1 MDESALREATALV
14 AAISAARLDPAAL
27 AKCIRARLAAFK
39 GRDYF
44 PPEHGGKVAVATK
57 EGKAAVEDALA
68 FLAKQDALP
77 AITEPEDELALT
89 GLRLA
94 CEDHLVD
101 RGTLGLVGHT
111 GADGSSAAE
120 RVSRYGSL
128 SGATGE
134 CLWFGRKGASAQR
147 IVEDLVVDDGVANR
161 GHRLCIFEPRYAV
174 AAAHLGEHKVFGKM
188 AVIEFVSDGGFES
201 IDAETVAQRQAAGP
215 PRPVAPS
222 TSSAADQTQWSGS
235 IGRCRGCGE
244 PIRGGSVMEVAT
256 LGKYHKECFKCSK
269 CAKPLAGVPWRPT
282 PVEQTEKPRVPYCE
296 SCHVAEFALECA
308 GCGQK
313 ISGGY
318 VKVGGTPYHKTCTPA
333 AAAPGRPGAGASRSA
348 GAPVKKPGAS
358 TGSSNKRAPV
368 KTTVKTTSMA
378 GARTATG
385 MSGLAGDYA
394 DLQM

>member
-39 GRDYF
+39 GKDYF

-68 FLAKQDALP
+68 FLAKQAALP

-89 GLRLA
+89 GLRLS

-134 CLWFGRKGASAQR
+134 CLWFGRKSASAQR
-147 IVEDLVVDDGVANR
+147 IVEDLVVDDGVLNR

-174 AAAHLGEHKVFGKM
+174 AAAHLGEHRVFGKM
-188 AVIEFVSDGGFES
+188 AVIEFVSAGGFEGA
-201 IDAETVAQRQAAGP
+201 DAETVARRQATGP
-215 PRPVAPS
+215 PQPVAPS
-222 TSSAADQTQWSGS
+222 TSSAAEQTQWSGS
-235 IGRCRGCGE
+235 IGTCRGCGE

-256 LGKYHKECFKCSK
+256 LGKYHKECFA
-269 CAKPLAGVPWRPT
+269 CAACATPLAGVPWRPT
-282 PVEQTEKPRVPYCE
+282 PAERTDEPRAPYCE

-318 VKVGGTPYHKTCTPA
+318 VKVGGTPYHKACKPA
-333 AAAPGRPGAGASRSA
+333 AAAPGSSGAGASKSA
-348 GAPVKKPGAS
+348 GAPSKKAGAS
-358 TGSSNKRAPV
+358 TGAKKSAA
-368 KTTVKTTSMA
+368 VKTTSMA
-378 GARTATG
+378 GARAATG
-385 MSGLAGDYA
+385 MAGLAGDYA